1 MIEKFII
8 SNLNLHRLKLIQ
20 EKKFGALKNFSLQ
33 KPVVRNYVYE
43 YIFHSLNK
51 KLENI
56 SLNYRL
62 VNLSVNGVD
71 YGLYSIEEGFSK

>member
-1 MIEKFII
+1 M
-8 SNLNLHRLKLIQ
+8 H
-20 EKKFGALKNFSLQ
+20 
-33 KPVVRNYVYE
+33 E

-51 KLENI
+51 KLGNI

-71 YGLYSIEEGFSK
+71 YGLYSIEEGFSNELLEKIQEEVDQSTV